1 MKDKFISIGKKA
13 YVNIDK
19 VSFILSAD
27 ADKARRMLKRYG
39 VEKNSDRAVDLTSDK
54 ETRSML
60 ILEDRSIGLSSVNAQ
75 VLAKRAN
82 RTIGQS
88 KDEE

>member
-1 MKDKFISIGKKA
+1 MRDKLISIGKKA

-19 VSFILSAD
+19 VSYIISAD
-27 ADKARRMLKRYG
+27 ADKVRRILKRYG
-39 VEKNSDRAVDLTSDK
+39 VEKNSSQVVDLTSDK

-60 ILEDRSIGLSSVNAQ
+60 ILEDGSVGLSHVNAP

-82 RTIGQS
+82 MTIGQS
-88 KDEE
+88 EEEE